1 MKKKNDELLIKTHN
15 RRNVPIARLNC
26 VFDNHKGNNAIP
38 RHFYGKKILYNL
50 DLCEGALVCLEGV
63 NINPN
68 AGLYVGSIGK
78 VVEIV
83 YDEQHTVGPN
93 GDKQTKM
100 SHLPSYIVVDF
111 PNFKPPQGLSVWD
124 EENPTV
130 SEHIISPGLTQHDFV
145 ILEIS
150 NSTIPD

>member
-1 MKKKNDELLIKTHN
+1 LLG
-15 RRNVPIARLNC
+15 L
-26 VFDNHKGNNAIP
+26 G
-38 RHFYGKKILYNL
+38 FYGEKILYNL

-68 AGLYVGSIGK
+68 AGLYVGSIGR

-93 GDKQTKM
+93 GDKTKM

-130 SEHIISPGLTQHDFV
+130 SENIILPGLTERDFV
-145 ILEIS
+145 MLEIS

>member
-1 MKKKNDELLIKTHN
+1 M
-15 RRNVPIARLNC
+15 NC

-83 YDEQHTVGPN
+83 YDEQHTVGPKWGQIN
-93 GDKQTKM
+93 KDVTPTKLH
-100 SHLPSYIVVDF
+100 SCGF
-111 PNFKPPQGLSVWD
+111 P
-124 EENPTV
+124 
-130 SEHIISPGLTQHDFV
+130 
-145 ILEIS
+145 
-150 NSTIPD
+150 

>member
-1 MKKKNDELLIKTHN
+1 MLGLG
-15 RRNVPIARLNC
+15 L
-26 VFDNHKGNNAIP
+26 G
-38 RHFYGKKILYNL
+38 FYGKKILYNL

-68 AGLYVGSIGK
+68 AGLYVGSIGR

-93 GDKQTKM
+93 GDKTKM

-130 SEHIISPGLTQHDFV
+130 SEHIILPGLTQRDFV
-145 ILEIS
+145 MLEIS